1 MTNQT
6 ETHINSTIEQENILG
21 GVHHVTAITSSAQH
35 IYDFFTNILG
45 LRLAKLTVNQ
55 DDYETYHLF
64 FTEENARGADMTF
77 FDFKNAP
84 KGEHGLNSI
93 DRASFRVPTD
103 ASLDYWE
110 KRFEQAHVKHGS
122 ISTLFGQKTLAFE
135 DFDGQQYQLISD
147 AHDSGEAS
155 NGRSWQLSNVPAEH
169 GITGLGP
176 VFVKVA
182 NPENLELIMETVFG
196 FVNGGQEGKYHLF
209 EVAKG
214 GNGASVI
221 LEDAS
226 DNDVYAYQGYG
237 TIHHMALGTANPETL
252 NYWINRIKAYRLPH
266 SGLVDRFYFSS
277 EYVRVAPGVLFEI
290 ATYTPGI
297 GALEMAKSGLGAV
310 DSYEEAL
317 ITSGFWID
325 ESKDVAGTK
334 LSLPPHLFPGDEA
347 IKAKTATNLR
357 PLDTS
362 DALRDRSNDE
372 LWTVEDVLNRQTSKN
387 HDITKG

>member
-122 ISTLFGQKTLAFE
+122 ISTLFGQKKHLLLKT
-135 DFDGQQYQLISD
+135 SM
-147 AHDSGEAS
+147 
-155 NGRSWQLSNVPAEH
+155 
-169 GITGLGP
+169 
-176 VFVKVA
+176 A
-182 NPENLELIMETVFG
+182 NN
-196 FVNGGQEGKYHLF
+196 
-209 EVAKG
+209 
-214 GNGASVI
+214 
-221 LEDAS
+221 
-226 DNDVYAYQGYG
+226 
-237 TIHHMALGTANPETL
+237 
-252 NYWINRIKAYRLPH
+252 
-266 SGLVDRFYFSS
+266 
-277 EYVRVAPGVLFEI
+277 
-290 ATYTPGI
+290 
-297 GALEMAKSGLGAV
+297 
-310 DSYEEAL
+310 
-317 ITSGFWID
+317 
-325 ESKDVAGTK
+325 
-334 LSLPPHLFPGDEA
+334 
-347 IKAKTATNLR
+347 TN
-357 PLDTS
+357 
-362 DALRDRSNDE
+362 
-372 LWTVEDVLNRQTSKN
+372 
-387 HDITKG
+387 